1 MFYRLAML
9 LLTPYALYYT
19 LRRSLRDGGWRYLR
33 QRLGLGLPDTTQRP
47 LWVHCASVGE
57 VHAAAPLL
65 HGLHARH
72 PTLPMLVTTNTPTGA
87 AAAKNRL
94 PGAVSHCYLPI
105 DWAFAARAF
114 ARRVRP
120 RAAIV
125 LETELW
131 PGVFACIAAT
141 GAPIAIV
148 NGRLSQRSL
157 GVPRWLQGAQ
167 RAALQHVSAVLA
179 RNDEDARGF
188 EALGARPGTVQ
199 TIGNLKFAA
208 SPQSTAN
215 QASVIERAYWLAAS
229 THAPEERLCVQ
240 VQLDNP
246 QLPLLV
252 IAPRY
257 PERGNALAAELTKLG
272 AQVALRSRND
282 TVSASAQVYIAD
294 TLGELDALLSH
305 AQLVFM
311 GGSFAPRGG
320 QNLLEAA
327 RHGCPVIVGPHMQ
340 NFADETRRLL
350 NASAVLQL
358 DDSDA
363 LAQAVVTLSAD
374 PQRRAELRSA
384 LLRTMRTE
392 AHVLERYLE
401 RLEQLWGNH
410 FVLEA
415 FE

>member
-1 MFYRLAML
+1 MYRLAML

-33 QRLGLGLPDTTQRP
+33 QRLGLGLPDITQRP
-47 LWVHCASVGE
+47 LWTHCASVGE

-65 HGLHARH
+65 HALRTRYPA
-72 PTLPMLVTTNTPTGA
+72 LPMLVTTNTPTGA
-87 AAAKNRL
+87 AAARNRL
-94 PGAVSHCYLPI
+94 PDTARHCYLPI
-105 DWAFAARAF
+105 DWVFAARAF
-114 ARRVRP
+114 ARRVHP

-131 PGVFACIAAT
+131 PRAFARIAAT
-141 GAPIAIV
+141 GAPIVIV

-167 RAALQHVSAVLA
+167 RTALQHVSAVLA
-179 RNDEDARGF
+179 RNDEDARAF

-199 TIGNLKFAA
+199 TVGNLKFAA
-208 SPQSTAN
+208 IAHGAANPQP
-215 QASVIERAYWLAAS
+215 VVEPPYWLAAS
-229 THAPEERLCVQ
+229 THAPEERLCAR

-257 PERGNALAAELTKLG
+257 PERGSALAAELTKLG

-282 TVSASAQVYIAD
+282 DVSASARIYIAD
-294 TLGELDALLSH
+294 TLGELDALFAH
-305 AQLVFM
+305 AQLAFI

-350 NASAVLQL
+350 DAGAALQL
-358 DDSDA
+358 DNSDA
-363 LAQAVVTLSAD
+363 LQETIIALSAD
-374 PQRRAELRSA
+374 PQRRDELRSA
-384 LLRTMRTE
+384 LLQTMRTE

-401 RLEQLWGNH
+401 RLQQLWGDQ
-410 FVLEA
+410 FALEA